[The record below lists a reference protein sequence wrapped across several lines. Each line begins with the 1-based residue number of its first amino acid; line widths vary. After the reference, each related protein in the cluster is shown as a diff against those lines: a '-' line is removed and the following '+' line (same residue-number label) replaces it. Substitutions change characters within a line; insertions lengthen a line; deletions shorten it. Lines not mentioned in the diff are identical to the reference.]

1 MRETPGPIPNPEVK
15 PHSVDGTAR
24 VTVWESRTSP
34 GIFLERG
41 CSNAAPFSVLRHI
54 KKEALKKKIAMG
66 VKIMERSNPPS
77 SKKFSDRS
85 RPSSDR
91 SHRKLDP
98 EERRRFRNFVEPVI
112 PADVLGTELAKKNF
126 YQLKS
131 LAAENAETV
140 AKQLVMI
147 ERLLISRE
155 KSDWQLAH
163 QFGLSVVY
171 RAGRVGIV
179 REYAGLA
186 ALKAEKFEESKRD
199 LRAAHRISGKPG
211 LLVYIASAEL
221 GLKKAR
227 KALEILG
234 EVDAKALGFD
244 DLIKARI
251 VSALAR
257 LELGQLPAAQVS
269 LNSSDEEKLRKKS
282 DDENPNLQILLQEW
296 DEVKARIASEMDN
309 S

>member
-1 MRETPGPIPNPEVK
+1 MRETPDPIPNPEVK

-91 SHRKLDP
+91 SHRKPDP

>member
-1 MRETPGPIPNPEVK
+1 
-15 PHSVDGTAR
+15 
-24 VTVWESRTSP
+24 
-34 GIFLERG
+34 
-41 CSNAAPFSVLRHI
+41 
-54 KKEALKKKIAMG
+54 
-66 VKIMERSNPPS
+66 MERSQPPS

-91 SHRKLDP
+91 SRPSSDRSRPSSDRSRPSSDRSRPSSDRGNRKPDP
-98 EERRRFRNFVEPVI
+98 EERRRFRNFVEPII
-112 PADVLGTELAKKNF
+112 PEDVLGTELAKKNY

-147 ERLLISRE
+147 ERLLTSRE
-155 KSDWQLAH
+155 KTDWQLAH
-163 QFGLSVVY
+163 QYGLSVVY

-186 ALKAEKFEESKRD
+186 ALRAEKYEESKRD
-199 LRAAHRISGKPG
+199 LRAAHRISGKPS

-257 LELGQLPAAQVS
+257 LELGQVAAAQVS

-296 DEVKARIASEMDN
+296 DEVKAKISGELEK

>member
-1 MRETPGPIPNPEVK
+1 
-15 PHSVDGTAR
+15 
-24 VTVWESRTSP
+24 
-34 GIFLERG
+34 
-41 CSNAAPFSVLRHI
+41 
-54 KKEALKKKIAMG
+54 MG
-66 VKIMERSNPPS
+66 VNIMERSNPPS

-91 SHRKLDP
+91 SRPSSDRSHRKPDP

-296 DEVKARIASEMDN
+296 DEVKARIASELDN